1 MSTAAIPKA
10 IVAKNSQFPL
20 AGNDDDDSVV
30 STNSSISDEEIDS
43 SAEESDASTRGK
55 DSDSAPNQANA
66 KPSCPR
72 PVHHIINAL
81 SAVGTFGGLALII
94 TGGMGMTLNKPST
107 NPMSN
112 GAMLLSGGALLTAS
126 FLGGLHHI
134 SSQAPAR

>member
-1 MSTAAIPKA
+1 MSTAARPKA

-107 NPMSN
+107 NPMAN

>member
-30 STNSSISDEEIDS
+30 STNSSISDEEIHNS
-43 SAEESDASTRGK
+43 IEESNVSTRES
-55 DSDSAPNQANA
+55 DSDSSSNQANA
-66 KPSCPR
+66 EPSCPR
-72 PVHHIINAL
+72 PVHHILNAL

-94 TGGMGMTLNKPST
+94 TGGMGITLNKPSADPT
-107 NPMSN
+107 AN

-126 FLGGLHHI
+126 FLGGLRHI
-134 SSQAPAR
+134 SNQAPAQ